1 MILKS
6 KLKEKF
12 STIPNRLFD
21 CGLSS
26 KAIHLF
32 CYLATKPENW
42 VVYNADVKLQL
53 DIKDDATIAK
63 VWRELLDA
71 CWIERKIV
79 QDPENKKI
87 MGGAI
92 IVLMDY
98 DSMLELK
105 LQRTRVGEKPVLGK
119 NPNTAKIPT
128 IINNN
133 KQNKTEEEKYKKESG
148 ALPPSRSDLTAYYNK
163 FVSWWNDKL
172 RKKSDELDAIGRIPK
187 ISVNSAQRQQAFKQ
201 RWKNTKDFLIQQGQN
216 PTDDD
221 VFEYMTKKVIGFNY
235 INSLFLRGEIPP
247 TDAHPTPFDFTVDFV
262 LRPTAW
268 TKLLENEYIDRK
280 YKKKI

>member
-12 STIPNRLFD
+12 SIIPNQLFD

-42 VVYNADVKLQL
+42 IVYNADVKSQL
-53 DIKDDATIAK
+53 GVKDDATIAK

-71 CWIERKIV
+71 CWVERKIV

-87 MGGAI
+87 MGGAMI
-92 IVLMDY
+92 ILMDY

-105 LQRTRVGEKPVLGK
+105 SQGKKPVLGK
-119 NPNTAKIPT
+119 NPYTAKTPN

-133 KQNKTEEEKYKKESG
+133 EQNKTEEEKYKKENS
-148 ALPPSRSDLTAYYNK
+148 ALPPSRSDLTAYYNS
-163 FVSWWNDKL
+163 FVSWWNNKL
-172 RKKSDELDAIGRIPK
+172 RLKQYELNATGRIK
-187 ISVNSAQRQQAFKQ
+187 RIAVNSPQRRRAFGQ
-201 RWKNTKDFLIQQGQN
+201 RWEETKSFLIQQGQN
-216 PTDDD
+216 PTDDQI
-221 VFEYMTKKVIGFNY
+221 FEYMTKQVIGFNY
-235 INSLFLRGEIPP
+235 INSPFLRGDTP
-247 TDAHPTPFDFTVDFV
+247 TNDAHPNPFEFTVDFV
-262 LRPTAW
+262 LRPTIW
-268 TKLLENEYIDRK
+268 TKLLENYYMDK
-280 YKKKI
+280 NLDTDD

>member
-12 STIPNRLFD
+12 STIPNQLFD

-42 VVYNADVKLQL
+42 IVYNADVKSQL
-53 DIKDDATIAK
+53 GVKDDATIAK

-71 CWIERKIV
+71 CWVERKIV

-87 MGGAI
+87 MGGAMI
-92 IVLMDY
+92 ILMDY

-105 LQRTRVGEKPVLGK
+105 SQGKKPVLGK
-119 NPNTAKIPT
+119 NPYTAKTPN

-133 KQNKTEEEKYKKESG
+133 EQNKTEEKEMLKESG
-148 ALPPSRSDLTAYYNK
+148 ALPPLRSGLTAYYDK
-163 FVSWWNDKL
+163 FYDWWNNNL
-172 RKKSDELDAIGRIPK
+172 RRKESELESPGRIKRFTAKSPER
-187 ISVNSAQRQQAFKQ
+187 QRAFNQ
-201 RWKNTKDFLIQQGQN
+201 RWKETKAFLKQKGQN
-216 PTDDD
+216 PTDDEIFD
-221 VFEYMTKKVIGFNY
+221 YMTKNVIGFNY
-235 INSLFLRGEIPP
+235 INSQWLQGRITSDKYE
-247 TDAHPTPFDFTVDFV
+247 TPFEFNVDFV
-262 LRPTAW
+262 LRPSTW
-268 TKLLENEYIDRK
+268 TKLLENYYVD
-280 YKKKI
+280 KKFNIGD